1 MRVEDWAPEQ
11 ITVEVEKKA
20 MDQLE
25 QAGEIVAG
33 IAKLLCPVGEVTRYE
48 RKTFRH
54 TVSAKHS
61 ETGQRYKVWLP
72 ATTGASVWTAR
83 KPGTLK
89 SSIRVTRL
97 HGDPKQNIRVY
108 AGNFLAYYARFVEYG
123 TVKMK
128 AKPFLR
134 PAFNSAKAKIKAM
147 LGAE

>member
-33 IAKLLCPVGEVTRYE
+33 IARLLCPVGKARPIYKGKKAWTE
-48 RKTFRH
+48 R
-54 TVSAKHS
+54 V
-61 ETGQRYKVWLP
+61 
-72 ATTGASVWTAR
+72 
-83 KPGTLK
+83 PGTLK
-89 SSIRVTRL
+89 KSIRVRRL
-97 HGDPKQNIRVY
+97 RGDPKLDVRVY
-108 AGNFLAYYARFVEYG
+108 AGARQSDKLTAYYAHMVEYG
-123 TVKMK
+123 TVEMK